1 MDIQQLVK
9 QRIVILDGGMG
20 TMLQRYQL
28 EEADFRGERFAHH
41 PGSMKGNGDLLCF
54 TRPDVVRS
62 IHLEYFRAGAD
73 MVETNTFSANAISQ
87 ADYHLQ
93 EVVAEMNLAAARLAR
108 EAAELAEQEDGK
120 KRFVAGA
127 IGPTNRTTS
136 LSSDPNDP
144 AYRSTTFEEVA
155 RAYHEQVVA
164 LLRGGVDVL
173 LFETVFDTLNLKA
186 GLFILEDA
194 FAEAGRQVPVMISVT
209 ITDRSGRTLSGQTVE
224 AFWASVRHA
233 KPFSVGINCALG
245 AEDMRAYVEELS
257 DLADCYFSCYP
268 NAGLPNEFGGYDET
282 PEHMAEVLGDFAR
295 QGWINIV
302 GGCCGTGPDHIRALA
317 REMSAHNPRS
327 VPLLPS
333 TLRVSGLE
341 AYTIKP
347 STGFSMIGERTNI
360 TGSPKFAE
368 LIRQG
373 DLEKALAVARQQ
385 VESGANLLDI
395 NMDEGMID
403 SKATMI
409 RFLNLIASEP
419 DISRVPLMLDSSRW
433 EVLEAGLRC
442 VQGKCVIN
450 SISLKD
456 GESEFLRRAH
466 LLQRY
471 GAAAVVM
478 AFDEEGQA
486 DTKERKVAVCR
497 RAFELLRDKLDFPAE
512 DILFDPNV
520 LTVATGMEEHDGY
533 GLAFIEAV
541 AGIKQACPGARTIGG
556 ISNVSFSFRGNNPVR
571 EAMHAAFLYHAIQ
584 EGLDFGI
591 VNAGMLSVYQEIPPE
606 LMTYVEDVLLYRR
619 KDATERL
626 VQYAESLKASA
637 GPAQAQVKE
646 AAEWRSWPVAER
658 LKHALVKGLVE
669 HIEEDVEECRV
680 ALGRPLLVIEG
691 PMMEGMNV
699 VGDLFGSGKMF
710 LPQVVKSARV
720 MKKAV
725 AYLEPFME
733 IERQAA
739 AQAGQAP
746 GQSSSKGTVLM
757 ATVKGDVHDIGKNIV
772 SVVLRCNSYEV
783 IDLGVMVP
791 CDKILAAA
799 REHKVQAVGLS
810 GLITPSLD
818 EMVHVGKEMQ
828 RQEMD
833 IPLLIG
839 GATTSRAHTAVKI
852 APRYAQPTVHVKDAS
867 RVVQVMQSLLDP
879 AARPGFMA
887 DLEQDYE
894 EMRRRHGDGQ
904 SRERYLSLEQARANA
919 LAIDWEAA
927 ELPQPDRWGVQCWE
941 PELSEI
947 VDYID
952 WTPFFATWELR
963 GAYPRILQDPQVGA
977 RAQEL
982 LHDAQ
987 AMLQRMVEHKIVR
1000 ARAVYGF
1007 FPAQSEGDDILIQGK
1022 IKLPTL
1028 RQQAVR
1034 AEGLPN
1040 LALSDFVA
1048 PRSSGRQDSI
1058 GAFAVT
1064 TGWGLDEYCARLE
1077 AEHDDYSSIMA
1088 KALADRLA
1096 EALAELLHL
1105 KVRQQWGYAG
1115 EEKLELVDLIKERYR
1130 GIRPAP
1136 GYPACPDH
1144 QGKRILWDLLQVE
1157 SNTGIQLT
1165 ESLAMWPAS
1174 SVSGFYFAAPEARY
1188 FVVGKVGRDQV
1199 EDYARR
1205 MDWKLSEVERWLGP
1219 YLNYEPE
1226 MVNELQPVN
1235 G

>member
-1 MDIQQLVK
+1 MDIEQLVK
-9 QRIVILDGGMG
+9 ERIVILDGGMG
-20 TMLQRYQL
+20 TMLQRFKL

-41 PGSMKGNGDLLCF
+41 ASNLQGNCDILCF

-62 IHLEYFRAGAD
+62 IHLDYFRAGAD
-73 MVETNTFSANAISQ
+73 MVETNTFNANAISQ
-87 ADYHLQ
+87 AEYNMQ
-93 EVVAEMNLAAARLAR
+93 SVVTELNITAVKLAR
-108 EAAELAEQEDGK
+108 EAADMAEKEDGK
-120 KRFVAGA
+120 KRYVAGSM
-127 IGPTNRTTS
+127 GPLNRTSS
-136 LSSDPNDP
+136 LASDPNDP
-144 AYRSTTFEEVA
+144 AFRSTTFAEVA

-164 LLRGGVDVL
+164 LVRGGVDVL
-173 LFETVFDTLNLKA
+173 LLETIFDTLNAKA
-186 GLFILEDA
+186 GLFILEEA

-209 ITDRSGRTLSGQTVE
+209 ITDKSGRTLSGQTVE
-224 AFWASVRHA
+224 AFWTSVRHA
-233 KPFSVGINCALG
+233 RPFSVGINCALG
-245 AEDMRAYVEELS
+245 AEDMRAFVEELS
-257 DLADCYFSCYP
+257 GLADCYFSCHP
-268 NAGLPNEFGGYDET
+268 NAGLPNAFGGYDET
-282 PEHMAEVLGDFAR
+282 PEQLAEVLTDFAR
-295 QGWINIV
+295 QGWLNIV
-302 GGCCGTGPDHIRALA
+302 GGCCGTGPEHIRELA
-317 REMSAHNPRS
+317 RRVSDVKPR
-327 VPLLPS
+327 VLP
-333 TLRVSGLE
+333 TPEKYLTVSGLE

-347 STGFSMIGERTNI
+347 TTGFSMIGERTNI

-409 RFLNLIASEP
+409 RFLNLVGSEP

-433 EVLEAGLRC
+433 EVLEAGLQC
-442 VQGKCVIN
+442 VQGKCVVN

-471 GAAAVVM
+471 GAAAVIM
-478 AFDEEGQA
+478 AFDENGQA
-486 DTKERKVAVCR
+486 DTRQRKVEVCQ
-497 RAFELLRDKLDFPAE
+497 RAYRLLREKLDFPAE
-512 DILFDPNV
+512 DMVFDPNV
-520 LTVATGMEEHDGY
+520 LTVATGMEEHDLY

-541 AGIKQACPGARTIGG
+541 GQIKAACPGAKTIGG

-571 EAMHAAFLYHAIQ
+571 EAMHAAFLYHAIR

-591 VNAGMLSVYQEIPPE
+591 VNAGMLSVYQEIPAE
-606 LMTYVEDVLLYRR
+606 LLTHVEDVLLHRR
-619 KDATERL
+619 SDATERL
-626 VQYAESLKASA
+626 VNYAEGLKASA
-637 GPAQAQVKE
+637 TPGQAVAKE

-669 HIEEDVEECRV
+669 HIDEDVEECRKE
-680 ALGRPLLVIEG
+680 LGRPLLVIEG

-699 VGDLFGSGKMF
+699 VGDLFGAGKMF

-733 IERQAA
+733 LERQAA
-739 AQAGQAP
+739 ARNGDTAGQA
-746 GQSSSKGTVLM
+746 STKGTVLM

-791 CDKILAAA
+791 CEKILAAA

-818 EMVHVGKEMQ
+818 EMVHVAKEMQ
-828 RQEMD
+828 RLEMD

-852 APRYAQPTVHVKDAS
+852 VPRYSQPTVHVKDAS
-867 RVVQVMQSLLDP
+867 RVVQVMQNLLDP
-879 AARPGFMA
+879 VARPGYLAEM
-887 DLEQDYE
+887 EQDYE
-894 EMRRRHGDGQ
+894 ELRRRHGEGQ
-904 SRERYLSLEQARANA
+904 AKERYLSLEQARANA
-919 LAIDWEAA
+919 LAIDWSQA
-927 ELPQPDRWGVQCWE
+927 ELARPAQFGVHRFE

-947 VDYID
+947 VPYID

-963 GAYPRILQDPQVGA
+963 GSYPRILEDPEVGP
-977 RAQEL
+977 RAKEL

-987 AMLQRMVEHKIVR
+987 AMLQRMVDHKIVQ

-1007 FPAQSEGDDILIQGK
+1007 FPAQAEGDDILIDGQVR
-1022 IKLPTL
+1022 LPTL
-1028 RQQAVR
+1028 RQQVVR

-1040 LALSDFVA
+1040 LALSDFIA
-1048 PRSSGRQDSI
+1048 PASSGRQDSI

-1064 TGWGLDEYCARLE
+1064 TGWGLDEFCAQLE

-1096 EALAELLHL
+1096 EALAELLHQ
-1105 KVRQQWGYAG
+1105 KVRQLWGYG
-1115 EEKLELVDLIKERYR
+1115 GDEKLALVDLIKERYR

-1144 QGKRILWDLLQVE
+1144 QGKRILWQLLDAE
-1157 SNTGIQLT
+1157 SATGIRLT

-1188 FVVGKVGRDQV
+1188 FVVGKIGSDQV

-1205 MDWKLSEVERWLGP
+1205 TGWKLSEVERWLSP
-1219 YLNYEPE
+1219 NLNYELAA
-1226 MVNELQPVN
+1226 V
-1235 G
+1235 